1 MAILVYTEINKG
13 RVKKSSLETINYAA
27 KIAELTGS
35 TVTAIVN
42 NADAAQLEEMGKAG
56 ASKIL
61 SVKNDSLAADN
72 MLISAALEQAVKAE
86 NAKVIVFAFDVV
98 GKAVA
103 PRLAAKLK
111 AGLVAGAVDYPA
123 VNGNTLEV
131 KKNVFSGKATALYSI
146 NSDIKIISLLPNSF
160 PVKLGDNKA
169 TVLEFAPDLSAV
181 KSRITVKETKSNQA
195 GGTIPLPE
203 AEMVVSAGR
212 GMKGPENWG
221 MVEDLA
227 KALGATTACSRP
239 VADMHWRPHHEHVG
253 QTGVAIRPNL
263 YIAIGISGAIQHLAG
278 VNGSKTIVVI
288 NNDKDAPFF
297 KSADY
302 GVVGD
307 AFSIIPKLTEAVK
320 KFKANQN

>member
-1 MAILVYTEINKG
+1 MSILVYTEINKG
-13 RVKKSSLETINYAA
+13 RVKKASLECVNYAK

-35 TVTAIVN
+35 SVTAIVN
-42 NADAAQLEEMGKAG
+42 NADATQLEEIGKAG

-61 SVKNDSLAADN
+61 SLKNNQLTTDSVLVCAA
-72 MLISAALEQAVKAE
+72 MEQA
-86 NAKVIVFAFDVV
+86 AKVEDAKIIVFAFDIV
-98 GKAVA
+98 GKAAA
-103 PRLAAKLK
+103 PRLSAKLK

-131 KKNVFSGKATALYSI
+131 KKNVFSGKATALCVI
-146 NSDIKIISLLPNSF
+146 NSDVKIISLLPNSF
-160 PVKLGDNKA
+160 PINLSDNKA
-169 TVLEFAPDLSAV
+169 TVVDFNVDLSSTNSKIIIKEV
-181 KSRITVKETKSNQA
+181 KSNNT
-195 GGTIPLPE
+195 GGMIPLPE
-203 AEMVVSAGR
+203 AELVVSAGR
-212 GMKGPENWG
+212 GLKGPENWSI
-221 MVEDLA
+221 VEELA
-227 KALGATTACSRP
+227 NVLNATTACSRP

-288 NNDKDAPFF
+288 NSDKEAPFF

-302 GVVGD
+302 GVLGD
-307 AFSIIPKLTEAVK
+307 AFSILPKLTEAVK

>member
-1 MAILVYTEINKG
+1 MSVLVYTEINKG
-13 RVKKSSLETINYAA
+13 RVKKSSLETINYAV
-27 KIAELTGS
+27 KIAELSGS
-35 TVTAIVN
+35 TVTAFVN
-42 NADAAQLEEMGKAG
+42 NADASQLEEIGKAG

-61 SVKNDSLAADN
+61 SVKSDVLNNDN
-72 MLISAALEQAVKAE
+72 MLISAALEQAAKAE
-86 NAKVIVFAFDVV
+86 SAKVIIFAFDIV

-111 AGLVAGAVDYPA
+111 AGLVAGAVDYP
-123 VNGNTLEV
+123 VLNGNHLEV
-131 KKNVFSGKATALYSI
+131 KKNVFSGKATATYVI
-146 NSDIKIISLLPNSF
+146 NSDVKVISLLPNSF
-160 PVKLGDNKA
+160 PVKSGENKA
-169 TVLEFAPDLSAV
+169 TVSEFAPDLSSV
-181 KSRITVKETKSNQA
+181 KSRITIKETKSNQV
-195 GGTIPLPE
+195 GGMIPLPE
-203 AEMVVSAGR
+203 AETVVSAGR
-212 GMKGPENWG
+212 GMKGPENWA
-221 MVEDLA
+221 MVEELA

-288 NNDKDAPFF
+288 NNDKEAPFF